1 MCAHGHDAAIGPQ
14 WVISV
19 DELLRQRSVFV
30 VVGSGGVG
38 KTTSAAALG
47 LRAAE
52 LGRRAVVVTVDPAR
66 RLADALGLVEGLS
79 AEPEL
84 VTSRGDGEM
93 WASMLDPR
101 TTFDRLIA
109 EQSSN
114 DELTEQIQ
122 ANHMYGNLA
131 GGLSGTHEYLATEEL
146 FALHKDGRFDVV
158 IVDTPPS
165 RHALDIVD
173 APVRLV
179 TLFENRIYQLLTGH
193 TTGLGR
199 LIAKS
204 AQRFVKTVASVV
216 GADVVED
223 AIEFFTLLE
232 SLEGGFRDRAVAV
245 HDLLTGP
252 DTAVVLVA
260 APRPD
265 VVRTGLDLTSA
276 LAERSMAPEAVVI
289 NLLHPDP
296 SADLPSIAH
305 EELLLGPPGS
315 AAARLARRSDHE
327 RAAIKPLI
335 AAVGSAVVVE
345 VPILADGIHDRDGL
359 THVVTHLATP

>member
-1 MCAHGHDAAIGPQ
+1 M
-14 WVISV
+14 ISV
-19 DELLRQRSVFV
+19 DELLRRRSIFV

-66 RLADALGLVEGLS
+66 RLADALGLVDGLS

-84 VTSRGDGEM
+84 VINRGDGEM

-109 EQSSN
+109 EQYS
-114 DELTEQIQ
+114 DKELTAQIQ

-131 GGLSGTHEYLATEEL
+131 GGLSGTHEYLAAEEL
-146 FALHKDGRFDVV
+146 YALHQDERFDLV

-179 TLFENRIYQLLTGH
+179 TLFDNRIYQLLTGH
-193 TTGLGR
+193 TTGLGH

-204 AQRFVKTVASVV
+204 AQRFVNTVASVV

-223 AIEFFTLLE
+223 AVEFFTLFE

-265 VVRTGLDLTSA
+265 VVQTGLDLTSA
-276 LAERSMAPEAVVI
+276 LADRSMAPEAVII

-296 SADLPSIAH
+296 SADLSPAVRGR
-305 EELLLGPPGS
+305 LLSGPPGD

-327 RAAIKPLI
+327 QAAIKPLV
-335 AAVGSAVVVE
+335 AAAGAAVVVE
-345 VPILADGIHDRDGL
+345 VPILADDIHDREGL